1 MSMMYAYTH
10 TQRAQ
15 QWLSSLYSHI
25 IIECEGF
32 TGEFLIPHCI
42 QPRFCVEQRE
52 ETFLRLGVLTVS
64 SLSFVFVFSNR
75 ESNRDL
81 LCEKEKSSK
90 QGLTFTSTDFFFR
103 ETRFFWY
110 ERKYVGIWMDILV
123 VRMFW
128 MSTRCG
134 SVLYCKLVS
143 LLCHVQCNGQYR
155 SKLHIRFRVRRVSAH
170 ALYKSRQHV
179 KIFSNPW
186 GAYVY

>member
-1 MSMMYAYTH
+1 MYAYTH

-25 IIECEGF
+25 IIERRF
-32 TGEFLIPHCI
+32 HKQSFSI
-42 QPRFCVEQRE
+42 QSSSQDFVWNK

-155 SKLHIRFRVRRVSAH
+155 SNLHIWFRVRRVSAH